1 MMNFWKSPLGKVREE
16 KRKAHQDMQ
25 DKLDES
31 QKKLDLILERL
42 KSLTKDIPAAPKKLK
57 AVK

>member
-1 MMNFWKSPLGKVREE
+1 MINMFRSPLKKVRDD
-16 KRKAHQDMQ
+16 KKQAHKEMQ

-42 KSLTKDIPAAPKKLK
+42 KELTKDIPAAPKKLK
-57 AVK
+57 VVK